1 MTRRI
6 LKMGTRG
13 SALAR
18 AQSGQT
24 AKALIRL
31 HPGLEIEPVIIET
44 SGDRFASGRFQE
56 SSGGAN
62 PVQGVKGL
70 FVKEIEQA
78 LLEKRVDFAVH
89 SAKDLPER
97 TAPGLAIGAYPERED
112 PRDVFVGSPGVSWA
126 RLPPG
131 ARIGTS
137 SLRRKL
143 QLLATR
149 PDAAVVP
156 LRGNVDTRLRKI
168 SSESLHGIIL
178 AAAGLR
184 RLGKSE
190 IRAEPISLDEMI
202 PAPGQGALAV
212 EIREDDRELKDV
224 LAPLEDPKT
233 RTEVECERMFSAVAG
248 GGCSAPVGAFARIEG
263 RGISL
268 QVFWAADEKSPS
280 RRWTKTLPD
289 AGLWNNLATE
299 AAKVVRP

>member
-1 MTRRI
+1 MTMTRRT

-18 AQSGQT
+18 AQAGQI
-24 AKALIRL
+24 AKALSRL
-31 HPGLEIEPVIIET
+31 HPGLEIEAVVIET

-56 SSGGAN
+56 PAGGADTA
-62 PVQGVKGL
+62 QGVKGL

-97 TAPGLAIGAYPERED
+97 TAPGLIIGAYPERED
-112 PRDVFVGSPGVSWA
+112 PRDVFVGSPGVSWTG
-126 RLPPG
+126 LPQG

-143 QLLATR
+143 QLLAAR
-149 PDAAVVP
+149 PAAAVVP

-168 SSESLHGIIL
+168 SAEGLSGIIL

-184 RLGKSE
+184 RLGKTE
-190 IRAEPISLDEMI
+190 VLAEPISTDEMV

-212 EIREDDRELKDV
+212 EIREDDRALKDI
-224 LAPLEDPKT
+224 LAPLGHPQT
-233 RTEVECERMFSAVAG
+233 RTEVECERTFSAAAG
-248 GGCSAPVGAFARIEG
+248 GGCSAPVGALAR
-263 RGISL
+263 
-268 QVFWAADEKSPS
+268 
-280 RRWTKTLPD
+280 
-289 AGLWNNLATE
+289 
-299 AAKVVRP
+299 